1 MMNDFKKANAS
12 LTHAKIVNEY
22 ENKMRALE
30 REIERLNAYK
40 EKTENARYLVNS
52 RIYSLRNSL
61 KRKPN
66 EIKQERLELLLDIQE
81 ELK

>member
-1 MMNDFKKANAS
+1 MNDFKRANTS
-12 LTHAKIVNEY
+12 LTHAQIVNEY
-22 ENKMRALE
+22 ESKVRALE
-30 REIERLNAYK
+30 RDNERLNAYK
-40 EKTENARYLVNS
+40 DKVEKTRYLVNS

-66 EIKQERLELLLDIQE
+66 EIKQSQLELLLDIQE

>member
-1 MMNDFKKANAS
+1 MLNNFKRANNA

-22 ENKMRALE
+22 ENKVWSLKRDN
-30 REIERLNAYK
+30 ERLNAYK
-40 EKTENARYLVNS
+40 DKVEKTRYLVNS

-66 EIKQERLELLLDIQE
+66 EIKQSQLELLLDIQE